1 MYLSYIVIL
10 KYLNLEV
17 CYLLS
22 TYVFHIEHILKFL
35 STMPKYL
42 TYFPHLKKKRQHI
55 NAISFFPATDI
66 LEGLLSTCLDWLEH
80 RLGLPFIFSALNVS
94 LAGSHVFLFSGLFLQ
109 ATAFERV
116 NVLTKHTKGNY
127 VKGWRC

>member
-1 MYLSYIVIL
+1 M
-10 KYLNLEV
+10 
-17 CYLLS
+17 LS

-42 TYFPHLKKKRQHI
+42 TYFPHLKKKKGNTSTQFP
-55 NAISFFPATDI
+55 FFPATHI
-66 LEGLLSTCLDWLEH
+66 LEGLLSTCLDRLEH